1 MPRSDAELLEI
12 ARDNAAN
19 GWAAL
24 AMIREAIETLGPVG
38 ALPSGEHVV
47 AIYGPEPVH
56 EAEAIVVALRRIL
69 DPDASEVEH
78 QEAARAIRMRNS
90 SERRA

>member
-24 AMIREAIETLGPVG
+24 AMIREAIETLGPPG

-56 EAEAIVVALRRIL
+56 EAEAIVVALQRIL
-69 DPDASEVEH
+69 DPDAPEAERQEV
-78 QEAARAIRMRNS
+78 ARAIRRKTT
-90 SERRA
+90 ELRA